1 MGDNPYQSPQSD
13 LTPPDLRL
21 RRDKL
26 QAWLKDRLLLVLTGC
41 GVFAFIMVV
50 AFVNNSAAQGALA
63 VLAIIAWWSLQN
75 RLFQKKTPQ

>member
-1 MGDNPYQSPQSD
+1 VGDNPYQSPQSD